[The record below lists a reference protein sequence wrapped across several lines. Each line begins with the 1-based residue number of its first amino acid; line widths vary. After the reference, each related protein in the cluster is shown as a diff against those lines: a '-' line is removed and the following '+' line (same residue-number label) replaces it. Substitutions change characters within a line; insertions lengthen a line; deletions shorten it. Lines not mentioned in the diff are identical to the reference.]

1 MVTALAAVLAVPAG
15 LSPVAQAAQAADGGP
30 GRPVVPKPREG
41 KVKELS
47 APGARKA
54 RERVAQE
61 RAGNASDAAR
71 ASQQQRAH
79 WPGPGTATMSL
90 TGTSARATVGGIPV
104 TVKTGMSAK
113 PARTVAGQA
122 SISVLD
128 RKTTKAA
135 GVRGVLLTAQTNQ
148 PGKAE
153 LTVDYASFAS
163 AIGGGWSS
171 RLRLSQ
177 LPACALTTPKL
188 AKCRT
193 LTPLNSRNAV
203 RAQSLSA
210 AVSLAAPTVLAVTA
224 SGPGPSPSGA
234 GDYSATPLA
243 SSSTWEA
250 GGSSGSFTWSY
261 PMDAPKAAAGP
272 SPSLNLTYDS
282 GSIDGRTAAT
292 NNQGTSVG
300 EGFDLSTVSYIE
312 RNYGSCDKDGHDKQ
326 YDLCWK
332 YENASLVLNGRS
344 TELVKDDI
352 TGKWRLKNDDA
363 STVAYGTGAANGD
376 DNGEHWTVTTGDGTK
391 YVFGL
396 NKLSGAGTERTN
408 SVWTAPVFGDDTGE
422 PGYTQGDA
430 FGDRWLNQAW
440 RWNLDYVEDTHGNAM
455 SYWYTAETNHYR
467 RNKAGTANAAYTPGG
482 YLNKIL
488 YGQRSDTL
496 FTAEA
501 PGRVNFTYAERC
513 TVSNCSPLGDDTSKN
528 WPDIPYDAICASGA
542 NDIDCLAESPAFF
555 SRKRLTKIDT
565 AVYSGTAYTPVDSW
579 AFTQNYAD
587 NGDIADS
594 SDQTLRLDSIQRTG
608 HTGTAITLD
617 PVSFTYLKR
626 PNRVA
631 GGTQPGGGNILPL
644 TRPRVS
650 TITSEAGAITT
661 VTYNDPECVR
671 GSRMPAAEDS
681 NAESC
686 YPQYWNIN
694 GATDATLDWF
704 HKYRVTAVTTADP
717 SGSGELVEN
726 AYTYED
732 PAWHFN
738 DSPFVA
744 ADERTWSI
752 WRGYQKVT
760 VQTGAST
767 GTRSRTVT
775 SYLQGMHGDPRKA
788 GGTRSVNVPGID
800 FSGLDVPDAVDADQY
815 AGFTRQQITYN
826 GGSPVGVTVNTP
838 WSARTATQHKSYADI
853 ESYFVRTGTQS
864 THTYLTVPKT
874 WRTARAIAKYDT
886 YGMAYEVDNTGDIAD
901 GNDDTCTRTW
911 YARNDARGINSLVS
925 RTRTVGRVCAIAEED
940 LKLPASAATRED
952 VLSDTAIVYDNAD
965 ATAWSTGQTLTKGEA
980 TWTGRA
986 SAYPATTTGGERH
999 PSTWQTM
1006 AKATYDT
1013 LGRPRRVTDT
1023 AGRPTTTDYTPVG
1036 AGILTKT
1043 IVTNPKTHKTITFLD
1058 GVRGLP
1064 LRTYDAN
1071 SKKTEQTY
1079 DGLGRLTGV
1088 WLPNRSKD
1096 GGQSASMTF
1105 AYTLKRGVA
1114 PSIAT
1119 STIKSSDTVTTS
1131 YAIFDSLLRPL
1142 QTQSPTPNGGRL
1154 LTDTRYDSRGLAYET
1169 YADIYDTAK
1178 TPNGTYARAEYGGAP
1193 KQIATVFDGAGRATS
1208 SSFHVFGVKKWT
1220 TTTSY
1225 TGDSTATSAV
1235 SGGQATRV
1243 ITDALGRAV
1252 ERREYAGPD
1261 PADAAYGGGLG
1272 VPYTSTSFTYT
1283 RDAQQDTITG
1293 PDGAK
1298 WSYTYDL
1305 FGRQVSATDPDK
1317 GTSKTEYTALD
1328 QVDWTEDS
1336 AGKRVLYGYDE
1347 LGRKTGLWS
1356 SARTDA
1362 NKLAAWT
1369 FDTLAKGYGDS
1380 STRYD
1385 GGATGKAYT
1394 KKIVTYDTLYRPTK
1408 TQLLLDANEPLV
1420 LAGAAQTS
1428 YTFEGAFN
1436 LDGTVQ
1442 NSTEPAA
1449 GGLPAETI
1457 ENRYTPTGQPT
1468 AVYSGTSG
1476 YLQGASYSE
1485 LGLPQQLTL
1494 GVSASAEAKMTY
1506 VDNRYEP
1513 GTDRLT
1519 RSFVTTPQTAPYKPQ
1534 DLSYVYDDA
1543 GNVTKIADTP
1553 NAAPALAT
1561 DIQCFAYD
1569 GQRRLTEA
1577 WTPSTDDCTSKTLGG
1592 PAPYRNGYTYNTAG
1606 QRATETVTPVTGA
1619 ATTTNY
1625 CYTST
1630 SQRHTLTATKKTPD
1644 CTGVTPGYGYDKT
1657 GNTTK
1662 RSGPTGVTQDL
1673 TWNAEGKIATLAE
1686 GAKKTSY
1693 LYDAEGTLLIRRAG
1707 GDGESVLYLGATEI
1721 HHKVAGTSKKTWATR
1736 AYAAGP
1742 QTIALRTNESGTS
1755 KLSFLAGDHHGTGSL
1770 ALDATTQAITKRFTT
1785 PFGAPRGGAVGTW
1798 PDDKAFLGKPADTTT
1813 GLTHIGARE
1822 YDPGIGQF
1830 ISVDPVLAPDQHQ
1843 SLNGYAYANNAPVT
1857 SSDPSGLFC
1866 DGCSANADNSAWQP
1880 SHGPGCTTEGCYDT
1894 SGNITSGGGT
1904 ESTGGTASGGGG
1916 GTSSDGQPMID
1927 GIRMPPYKELSNYA
1941 AGYADQDTYGYRI
1954 EKWAKNNCSRPDGPS
1969 SNYVGFCG
1977 TAKAA
1982 GLLEVGDDPFGVKVV
1997 GRCVFKG
2004 ENCGEAAVTVGLYL
2018 VGAGVEWAAA
2028 RRAAASSIAA
2038 NGESGAIAKALSGCR
2053 CFLAGTDVLMADG
2066 SVKVIEDVRL
2076 GDEVLATDPVSGKSG
2091 KRKVTR
2097 LIVTEADKHFNELT
2111 ISTEDGPKKLT
2122 ATHEH
2127 PFWSPSEKQWVEAG
2141 KLKPGMRL
2149 LTDDGTTLAVAGNRA
2164 FAKHARTYN
2173 LTVDDLHTYY
2183 VLAGET
2189 PVLVHNSNGFCG
2201 VEVGNGASLDNLTGS
2216 ERARIQNAADRI
2228 GHPIS
2233 VVGSRSIGKAGPES
2247 DWDYVIT
2254 GINSRT
2260 KHSVKSSLPQG
2271 AVELGYGRRYDIFT
2285 SELAEGAPYITFHP
2299 RG

>member
-1 MVTALAAVLAVPAG
+1 MITALAAVLAIPAG
-15 LSPVAQAAQAADGGP
+15 LSPVAPTAQAADGGP

-47 APGARKA
+47 AAGARQA
-54 RERVAQE
+54 REQVAQE
-61 RAGNASDAAR
+61 KAGNASDSAR
-71 ASQQQRAH
+71 ASQQQRAAH
-79 WPGPGTATMSL
+79 WPGPGTVTVPL
-90 TGTSARATVGGIPV
+90 TGASVRATLGGVPV
-104 TVKTGMSAK
+104 TVKSA
-113 PARTVAGQA
+113 RGTAGQA
-122 SISVLD
+122 RISVLD

-153 LTVDYASFAS
+153 LTLDYASFAS

-171 RLRLSQ
+171 RLRLAR

-210 AVSLAAPTVLAVTA
+210 DVSLAAPTVLAVTA
-224 SGPGPSPSGA
+224 SGPGQSPSGA
-234 GDYSATPLA
+234 GDFSATPLA
-243 SSSTWEA
+243 SSSTWES

-261 PMDAPKAAAGP
+261 PMAAPKPAAGP

-300 EGFDLSTVSYIE
+300 EGFDLSTVSYVE
-312 RNYGSCDKDGHDKQ
+312 RQYGSCDKDGHDKQ

-332 YENASLVLNGRS
+332 YENASLVLNGKS
-344 TELVKDDI
+344 TELVKDDT

-396 NKLSGAGTERTN
+396 NKLSGADTERTN
-408 SVWTAPVFGDDTGE
+408 SVWTVPVFGDDAGE
-422 PGYTQGDA
+422 PGYTKGDA
-430 FGDRWLNQAW
+430 FADRSLDQAW

-467 RNKAGTANAAYTPGG
+467 KNKAGTANASYTPSG

-528 WPDIPYDAICASGA
+528 WPDVPYDAICASGA
-542 NDIDCLAESPAFF
+542 NETDCLAESPAFF

-565 AVYSGTAYTPVDSW
+565 AVHSGTAYTPVDSW
-579 AFTQNYAD
+579 AFTQHYAD

-671 GSRMPAAEDS
+671 GSKMPAAEDN

-694 GATDATLDWF
+694 GGTDASLDWF
-704 HKYRVTAVTTADP
+704 HKYRVTAVTTADT
-717 SGSGELVEN
+717 SGNGELVES

-738 DSPFVA
+738 DSPFVPT
-744 ADERTWSI
+744 DERTWSV

-775 SYLQGMHGDPRKA
+775 TYLQGMHGDRLKA

-826 GGSPVGVTVNTP
+826 GGTPVGVTVNTP
-838 WSARTATQHKSYADI
+838 WSVRTATQHKSYADI
-853 ESYFVRTGTQS
+853 ESYYVRTGTQS

-874 WRTARAIAKYDT
+874 WRTARTITKYDS

-925 RTRTVGRVCAIAEED
+925 RARTVGRICAIAETQ
-940 LKLPASAATRED
+940 LKLPTSAATRED
-952 VLSDTAIVYDNAD
+952 VLSDTATVYDNAA
-965 ATAWSTGQTLTKGEA
+965 ATAWSANQTLTKGEA

-986 SAYPATTTGGERH
+986 SAYPATATAGERH
-999 PSTWQTM
+999 PSSWQTTS
-1006 AKATYDT
+1006 KATYDT
-1013 LGRPRRVTDT
+1013 LGRPRTVTDT
-1023 AGRPTTTDYTPVG
+1023 AGQPTTTDYTPVG
-1036 AGILTKT
+1036 AGTPTKA

-1058 GVRGLP
+1058 GMRGLP

-1071 SKKTEQTY
+1071 SKKTERTY
-1079 DGLGRLTGV
+1079 DGVGRLTGV
-1088 WLPNRSKD
+1088 WLPNRNKD

-1169 YADIYDTAK
+1169 YADIYDSAK

-1193 KQIATVFDGAGRATS
+1193 KQTATVFDGAGRATS

-1235 SGGQATRV
+1235 TGGQATRV
-1243 ITDALGRAV
+1243 VSDALGRTI

-1272 VPYTSTSFTYT
+1272 VPYTSTHFTYT
-1283 RDAQQDTITG
+1283 RDAKQDTITG

-1305 FGRQVSATDPDK
+1305 FGRQLTATDPDK
-1317 GTSKTEYTALD
+1317 GTSKTAYTALD

-1336 AGKRVLYGYDE
+1336 EGKQLLYGYDV
-1347 LGRKTGLWS
+1347 LGRKTGLWT

-1369 FDTLAKGYGDS
+1369 FDNVAKGYGDS

-1394 KKIVTYDTLYRPTK
+1394 KKVVTYDTLYRPTK

-1457 ENRYTPTGQPT
+1457 ENRYTSTGQPT

-1506 VDNRYEP
+1506 VDNRYEQ

-1534 DLSYVYDDA
+1534 DLSYTYDDA

-1577 WTPSTDDCTSKTLGG
+1577 WTPSTDDCASKTQGG
-1592 PAPYRNGYTYNTAG
+1592 PAPYRTGYTYNPAG
-1606 QRATETVTPVTGA
+1606 QRASETVTPVSGA

-1625 CYTST
+1625 CYMSA
-1630 SQRHTLTATKKTPD
+1630 SQRHTLTATTKAPD

-1657 GNTTK
+1657 GNTTG
-1662 RSGPTGVTQDL
+1662 RQGPTGVAQVL
-1673 TWNAEGKIATLAE
+1673 TWNAEAKIATLTE

-1693 LYDAEGTLLIRRAG
+1693 LYDAEGTLLIRRAA

-1721 HHKVAGTSKKTWATR
+1721 HHKVTGATKKIWATR
-1736 AYAAGP
+1736 TYTAGP
-1742 QTIALRTNESGTS
+1742 VAIALRTSESGTS
-1755 KLSFLAGDHHGTGSL
+1755 KLSFLAGDHHGTSSL

-1830 ISVDPVLAPDQHQ
+1830 ISLDPVLALDQHQ
-1843 SLNGYAYANNAPVT
+1843 SLNGYAYSNNTPVT
-1857 SSDPSGLFC
+1857 SSDPSGLYC
-1866 DGCSANADNSAWQP
+1866 DSCNWDTPQGNLNGGSKPEGSHPAN
-1880 SHGPGCTTEGCYDT
+1880 T
-1894 SGNITSGGGT
+1894 SGSTGGGT
-1904 ESTGGTASGGGG
+1904 APSDIGTPAADYRCGYTGCSTAGGTGYG
-1916 GTSSDGQPMID
+1916 PVID
-1927 GIRMPPYKELSNYA
+1927 
-1941 AGYADQDTYGYRI
+1941 
-1954 EKWAKNNCSRPDGPS
+1954 EKYVYHGDPVPDGVAWLS
-1969 SNYVGFCG
+1969 ARGKEFIGLDSFEACKAGDSEACLQFGVDLVFAAKLKFA
-1977 TAKAA
+1977 AKAA
-1982 GLLEVGDDPFGVKVV
+1982 EEAVSIFGCK
-1997 GRCVFKG
+1997 
-2004 ENCGEAAVTVGLYL
+2004 
-2018 VGAGVEWAAA
+2018 
-2028 RRAAASSIAA
+2028 
-2038 NGESGAIAKALSGCR
+2038 
-2053 CFLAGTDVLMADG
+2053 CFLAGTSVLMADG
-2066 SVKVIEDVRL
+2066 TAKNIEDVKQ
-2076 GDEVLATDPVSGKSG
+2076 GDEVLAADPETGKTG

-2097 LIVTEADKHFNELT
+2097 LIVTEDDKHFNELT

-2149 LTDDGTTLAVAGNRA
+2149 LTDDGTTVAVAGNRA

-2183 VLAGET
+2183 VLAGAT
-2189 PVLVHNSNGFCG
+2189 PVLVHNSNGCPAGKAPEAPTIDIGNYRGRFQAYLHRSGMKRLPDDWDAHHAIPQEYRNHPEFGGFDFDAPSNMRG
-2201 VEVGNGASLDNLTGS
+2201 V
-2216 ERARIQNAADRI
+2216 
-2228 GHPIS
+2228 P
-2233 VVGSRSIGKAGPES
+2233 GSRMKSRGANLHQEITNQWKWFHDMNPNPSRAQIEDFAGQI
-2247 DWDYVIT
+2247 D
-2254 GINSRT
+2254 R
-2260 KHSVKSSLPQG
+2260 
-2271 AVELGYGRRYDIFT
+2271 GYGAYFW
-2285 SELAEGAPYITFHP
+2285 AE
-2299 RG
+2299 R

>member
-1 MVTALAAVLAVPAG
+1 MITALAAVLAVPAG

-47 APGARKA
+47 ATGARKA

-61 RAGNASDAAR
+61 KAGNASDAAR

-79 WPGPGTATMSL
+79 WPGPGTATMTL

-104 TVKTGMSAK
+104 TVKTGTAK
-113 PARTVAGQA
+113 PAGTVAGQA
-122 SISVLD
+122 RISVLD

-312 RNYGSCDKDGHDKQ
+312 RNYGSCDKDGHDKR

-344 TELVKDDI
+344 TELVKDDT

-467 RNKAGTANAAYTPGG
+467 RNKAGTANAAYTPSG

-542 NDIDCLAESPAFF
+542 NDTDCLAESPAFF

-579 AFTQNYAD
+579 AFTQQYAD

-650 TITSEAGAITT
+650 TLTSEAGAITT

-671 GSRMPAAEDS
+671 GSRMPAAEDN

-738 DSPFVA
+738 DSPFVP

-874 WRTARAIAKYDT
+874 WRTARTITKYDT

-901 GNDDTCTRTW
+901 GSDDTCTRTW

-925 RTRTVGRVCAIAEED
+925 RTRTVGRICAIAEED

-965 ATAWSTGQTLTKGEA
+965 ATAWSAGQTLTKGEA

-1235 SGGQATRV
+1235 SGGRATRV

-1420 LAGAAQTS
+1420 LAGAAQTN

-1494 GVSASAEAKMTY
+1494 GVSASADAKMTY

-1519 RSFVTTPQTAPYKPQ
+1519 RSFVTMPQTAPYKPQ
-1534 DLSYVYDDA
+1534 DLSYAYDDA

-1662 RSGPTGVTQDL
+1662 RSGPAGVTQDL

-1736 AYAAGP
+1736 TYAAGP

-1830 ISVDPVLAPDQHQ
+1830 ISVDPVLATDSAQ
-1843 SLNGYAYANNAPVT
+1843 SLNGYSYANNAPVT
-1857 SSDPSGLFC
+1857 TSDPTGMCAEVDCPAHGVTPVPAGSPHKQKPSSGQ
-1866 DGCSANADNSAWQP
+1866 SVHADRDN
-1880 SHGPGCTTEGCYDT
+1880 
-1894 SGNITSGGGT
+1894 
-1904 ESTGGTASGGGG
+1904 GGTASTDIGTPPADYRCGYPGCSTAG
-1916 GTSSDGQPMID
+1916 GTGYGSAID
-1927 GIRMPPYKELSNYA
+1927 DKYVYHGDPV
-1941 AGYADQDTYGYRI
+1941 
-1954 EKWAKNNCSRPDGPS
+1954 PDG
-1969 SNYVGFCG
+1969 VGWLSDRGKEFLGLESLEACMG
-1977 TAKAA
+1977 GDLLGACPDLVKDVIFAAKMKLAA
-1982 GLLEVGDDPFGVKVV
+1982 KVAEEAVSIVEDAVG
-1997 GRCVFKG
+1997 
-2004 ENCGEAAVTVGLYL
+2004 
-2018 VGAGVEWAAA
+2018 GAGKGAAP
-2028 RRAAASSIAA
+2028 
-2038 NGESGAIAKALSGCR
+2038 KPVGCK

-2066 SVKVIEDVRL
+2066 TTKDIDDVKR
-2076 GDEVLATDPVSGKSG
+2076 GDEVLATDPETGKTG

-2097 LIVTEADKHFNELT
+2097 LIVNEDDKHFSELT

-2127 PFWSPSEKQWVEAG
+2127 PFWSPSEKQWVEASN
-2141 KLKPGMRL
+2141 LRPGMTL
-2149 LTDDGTTLAVAGNRA
+2149 LTVDGSRAFVEANRA
-2164 FAKHARTYN
+2164 YSKHARTYN

-2183 VLAGET
+2183 VLAEDT
-2189 PVLVHNSNGFCG
+2189 PVLVHNSQCTSLPSSATDEFAVVGRKEDVN
-2201 VEVGNGASLDNLTGS
+2201 VARQWENHEVLEFPRSEWTIGQNDRWIQGIVDNRQKVYLASSERGNLTTPGGR
-2216 ERARIQNAADRI
+2216 ETVFARELRQLREAGYTRSGDYMI
-2228 GHPIS
+2228 P
-2233 VVGSRSIGKAGPES
+2233 SR
-2247 DWDYVIT
+2247 
-2254 GINSRT
+2254 
-2260 KHSVKSSLPQG
+2260 
-2271 AVELGYGRRYDIFT
+2271 
-2285 SELAEGAPYITFHP
+2285 
-2299 RG
+2299 